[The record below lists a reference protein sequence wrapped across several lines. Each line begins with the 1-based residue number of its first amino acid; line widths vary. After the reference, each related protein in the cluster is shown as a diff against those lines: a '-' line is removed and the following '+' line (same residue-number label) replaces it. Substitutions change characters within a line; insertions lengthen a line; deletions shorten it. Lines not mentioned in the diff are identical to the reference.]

1 MSSEERRRASC
12 RERAA
17 PLARALVSR
26 AVEKPV
32 EVAGNGG
39 RGLMSDVEDL
49 AGHDGPHCG
58 DDETALLEKLD
69 DYGRAA
75 FALGL
80 AVGQLMSPAVC
91 GKD

>member
-1 MSSEERRRASC
+1 MSY
-12 RERAA
+12 
-17 PLARALVSR
+17 
-26 AVEKPV
+26 
-32 EVAGNGG
+32 
-39 RGLMSDVEDL
+39 VEDL

-80 AVGQLMSPAVC
+80 AVGPLMSPAVFGRTLTKRGTVGC
-91 GKD
+91 VAQDALGAPSLSR